1 MLLTDPQN
9 DLASLRRSKGD
20 VVEGTCEWLL
30 VHAAYSAW
38 LTGNGPPVLRLV
50 GDPGIGKTMISSF
63 LVDELERKAQAT
75 PNITFAHYF
84 CDNKDEKR
92 RTATAIIR
100 GLLLQLFRQRA
111 KLISHLQLVFDQMGD
126 QVFTDFD
133 ALWRILL
140 CILKDAQTG
149 EIYFLIDALDEC
161 EVRSRNSFIFCLE
174 KLSRELEGSGAHK
187 IKILITYRPISE
199 IEEVLNFDNGT
210 LRIDSVKVNADL
222 SKFIDAKV
230 GELANAK
237 PSWPLELLHDISK
250 TLQKRVGGTF
260 LWAALVLHDIST
272 VKIASKVRN
281 KLKELPVS
289 LRDVYDGILSS
300 IGKDYIQD
308 AILLLRWVVIARRP
322 LTVSELSIV
331 GFLSDKERNHQNYP
345 TRAIQ
350 AEYTDY
356 FRCCEPLL
364 YRDAKTN
371 TINLVHQSAKDYLL
385 SLDLLLQP
393 KISAF
398 HIVAGATNLIIF
410 QTCWE
415 YLKMGDFDVII
426 DRLRPKAEYIF
437 ISQWYEDWQE
447 TFDCYSFFQ
456 YAAEH
461 WDIHAIAAET
471 ALHGYNWDTHSLSIR
486 PTLRECWLLSA
497 ARHGQ
502 THVLERLLDHG
513 CEASFVNDYGNTPL
527 LYAATKGHEAVIDVL
542 LDRGADINT
551 QAGRYGIVG
560 GRYDNAL
567 QAASLG
573 GHTAVVQLLLRRGAD
588 INLQGGQYGNAI
600 QAAALGGHKAV
611 LELLFTKGAEIKT
624 NEVGEYGNA
633 LQAAA
638 VRGHLA
644 VVQLLIEIG
653 LHVNTQG
660 GKYGSAIQA
669 AASGGHKAVLH
680 CLLARGAEINMQG
693 GMYGNALQAAACKAQ
708 EGVVNVLVDRGA
720 KIKTHGGPYGNA
732 LQAAAFGGNEAIL
745 QLLLTRGA
753 EISVQGGEYGNA
765 LQAAAF
771 AGNKKI
777 LSILIEEGAEINAQ
791 GGKWGNALQAAAY
804 RGHKT
809 IVGLLL
815 EKGAKINAQGGIY
828 GNALQAAASRGHTS
842 IVEILLERGADINA
856 QGGEYGNALQATAFQ
871 GHTTI
876 VRILIKKGAQ
886 INIQG
891 GLYGNALQA
900 AASHGNTTIIQ
911 LLLEKGA
918 KVNLQGGAYGNSL
931 TAAAYHG
938 HKTTVE
944 ILLEKGA
951 DVGIHG
957 GAYGNAL
964 QAAVISGNKALVEVL
979 LDNGAK
985 VDAHGGI
992 YNNAL
997 EAAIEEGHDA
1007 VVQLLLS
1014 KGALPTH

>member
-38 LTGNGPPVLRLV
+38 LTGNGSPLLRLV

-63 LVDELERKAQAT
+63 LVYELEKKAQAT
-75 PNITFAHYF
+75 PNITFAYYF

-100 GLLLQLFRQRA
+100 GLLLQLYQQRA
-111 KLISHLQLVFDQMGD
+111 KLISHLQIAFDHMGD

-140 CILKDAQTG
+140 CTLKDAQAG
-149 EIYFLIDALDEC
+149 EIHFLIDALDEC
-161 EVRSRNSFIFCLE
+161 EVRSRSSFIFCLE
-174 KLSRELEGSGAHK
+174 KLSRELEESGAHK
-187 IKILITYRPISE
+187 IKFLITCRPISE
-199 IEEVLNFDNGT
+199 IEEVLGFDNGT
-210 LRIDSVKVNADL
+210 LRIDSAKVNADL

-230 GELANAK
+230 GELAKAK

-272 VKIASKVRN
+272 VKMASKVRN

-300 IGKDYIQD
+300 ISKDYIQD
-308 AILLLRWVVIARRP
+308 AILLLRWVVIAQRP

-331 GFLSDKERNHQNYP
+331 GFLSDKERNHHNYP

-350 AEYTDY
+350 AEYNDY

-364 YRDAKTN
+364 YRDAKTD

-393 KISAF
+393 NISAF
-398 HIVAGATNLIIF
+398 HVVADATNLIIF

-415 YLKMGDFDVII
+415 YLKMGDFDMIV
-426 DRLRPKAEYIF
+426 DCLRPKSEYTF
-437 ISQWYEDWQE
+437 ITQWYEDWQE
-447 TFDCYSFFQ
+447 SFDCYSFFQ

-471 ALHGYNWDTHSLSIR
+471 AFHEYSWDTHLLSLR
-486 PTLRECWLLSA
+486 PTLRDSWLLSA

-513 CEASFVNDYGNTPL
+513 CEAGFVNDYGNMPL
-527 LYAATKGHEAVIDVL
+527 LYAATKGHEGVIDVL
-542 LDRGADINT
+542 IDRGAEINA
-551 QAGRYGIVG
+551 QGGRYGITGV
-560 GRYDNAL
+560 RYDNAL
-567 QAASLG
+567 QAAALG
-573 GHTAVVQLLLRRGAD
+573 GHEAVVQLLLRRGAD

-600 QAAALGGHKAV
+600 QAAALGGHKTI
-611 LELLFTKGAEIKT
+611 LKLLFAKGAEI
-624 NEVGEYGNA
+624 NGHEVGEYGNA

-644 VVQLLIEIG
+644 VVQLLLETG

-660 GKYGSAIQA
+660 GKYGSAVQA

-680 CLLARGAEINMQG
+680 FLLARGAEINMQG
-693 GMYGNALQAAACKAQ
+693 GMYGNALQAAACKAL

-720 KIKTHGGPYGNA
+720 KINTRGGPYGNA
-732 LQAAAFGGNEAIL
+732 LQAAAFGGNKAIL
-745 QLLLTRGA
+745 QLLLSRGA
-753 EISVQGGEYGNA
+753 GINVQGGGYGNA

-771 AGNKKI
+771 AGNKEI
-777 LSILIEEGAEINAQ
+777 LSILIEKGADINAQ

-804 RGHKT
+804 RGHRE
-809 IVGLLL
+809 IVRFLL
-815 EKGAKINAQGGIY
+815 EKGAKVNAQGGTH
-828 GNALQAAASRGHTS
+828 GNALQAAASRGHTI
-842 IVEILLERGADINA
+842 IVKILLERGADINA
-856 QGGEYGNALQATAFQ
+856 QGGEYANALQATAFQ

-876 VRILIKKGAQ
+876 VEMLLEKGAQ
-886 INIQG
+886 INAQG
-891 GLYGNALQA
+891 GPYGNALQA
-900 AASHGNTTIIQ
+900 AASHGNRPTIQ
-911 LLLEKGA
+911 LLLDKGA

-938 HKTTVE
+938 HKTIVE
-944 ILLEKGA
+944 ILLAHGA

-964 QAAVISGNKALVEVL
+964 QAAVISGNKALVKVL
-979 LDNGAK
+979 LDKGAK
-985 VDAHGGI
+985 VDAQGGI

-1014 KGALPTH
+1014 RGALPAH

>member
-9 DLASLRRSKGD
+9 DLAILRRSKGAIVD
-20 VVEGTCEWLL
+20 GTCEWLL
-30 VHAAYSAW
+30 VHETYTAW
-38 LTGNGPPVLRLV
+38 LTGNGAPVLGLV

-63 LVDELERKAQAT
+63 LVDELEKKVQAT
-75 PNITFAHYF
+75 PNITFAYYF

-111 KLISHLQLVFDQMGD
+111 ILISHLQTVFDQMRD

-140 CILKDAQTG
+140 CILKDTQAG

-161 EVRSRNSFIFCLE
+161 EGRSRNAFIFCLK

-187 IKILITYRPISE
+187 IKILITCRPISE
-199 IEEVLNFDNGT
+199 IEEVLGFDNGT
-210 LRIDSVKVNADL
+210 LRIDSAKVNADL

-230 GELANAK
+230 GELAAAK

-272 VKIASKVRN
+272 VKMASKVRS
-281 KLKELPVS
+281 KLKEVPVS

-300 IGKDYIQD
+300 IGEDYIQD
-308 AILLLRWVVIARRP
+308 AILLLRWVAIAQRP
-322 LTVSELSIV
+322 LTVSELCIV
-331 GFLSDKERNHQNYP
+331 GFLSDKERDHQNYP

-364 YRDAKTN
+364 YRDAKTD

-398 HIVAGATNLIIF
+398 HVVADATNLIIF
-410 QTCWE
+410 QTCWD

-426 DRLRPKAEYIF
+426 DRLRPKAEYNF
-437 ISQWYEDWQE
+437 ITQWYEDWQE

-471 ALHGYNWDTHSLSIR
+471 ALHKYNWDTNSLSIR
-486 PTLRECWLLSA
+486 PTLRDSWLLRA

-513 CEASFVNDYGNTPL
+513 CEAGFVNDYGNMPL

-542 LDRGADINT
+542 LDRGAKINT

-567 QAASLG
+567 QAAALG
-573 GHTAVVQLLLRRGAD
+573 GHEAAVQLLLRRGAD
-588 INLQGGQYGNAI
+588 ANLQGGQYGNAI

-611 LELLFTKGAEIKT
+611 LKLLFTKGAKLNT
-624 NEVGEYGNA
+624 HEVGEYGNA

-638 VRGHLA
+638 AQGHLA
-644 VVQLLIEIG
+644 VVHLLLEIG
-653 LHVNTQG
+653 LDVNTQG
-660 GKYGSAIQA
+660 GKYGNAVQA
-669 AASGGHKAVLH
+669 AASGGYKAVLN
-680 CLLARGAEINMQG
+680 CLLDRRAEINMQG

-708 EGVVNVLVDRGA
+708 EGVVNVLVGRGA
-720 KIKTHGGPYGNA
+720 KINTRGGPYGNA

-745 QLLLTRGA
+745 QLLLSRGA
-753 EISVQGGEYGNA
+753 DINEQGGEFGNA

-771 AGNKKI
+771 AGNKKV
-777 LSILIEEGAEINAQ
+777 LSILIEKGAEINAQ

-809 IVGLLL
+809 IVRFLL
-815 EKGAKINAQGGIY
+815 ERRAKVNAQGGTH
-828 GNALQAAASRGHTS
+828 GNALQAAASRGHTT
-842 IVEILLERGADINA
+842 IVEILLEHGADFNA
-856 QGGEYGNALQATAFQ
+856 QGGEYA
-871 GHTTI
+871 
-876 VRILIKKGAQ
+876 
-886 INIQG
+886 
-891 GLYGNALQA
+891 NALQA
-900 AASHGNTTIIQ
+900 AAFHEHTTIVEILIQKGTQINTQGGPYNDALQAAASRGNTTIIQ
-911 LLLEKGA
+911 LLLERGA
-918 KVNLQGGAYGNSL
+918 EVDQQGGAYGNSL

-944 ILLEKGA
+944 ILLEKEA
-951 DVGIHG
+951 DISLHG

-964 QAAVISGNKALVEVL
+964 QAAVLSGNKTLVEFL

-985 VDAHGGI
+985 VDAQGGV

-1007 VVQLLLS
+1007 VAQLLLS
-1014 KGALPTH
+1014 RGALPAH